1 MEETFQEFKNRIT
14 NNKGSLKHYKITG
27 SWGIYDAY
35 KHIRKNHWYNIGRP
49 LKEGEFYAII
59 RGINDLLAENI
70 ANGKTV
76 KFPKKMGVLEL
87 RKHKAGAFFV
97 DGKLKINYPPDWS
110 ETLKLWYEDE
120 EARRN
125 KTILRLENP
134 WVYSVKY
141 LRFPATY
148 ENKMFYQFQ
157 LNTFIR
163 RALKDNIK
171 QGKIDTLW

>member
-1 MEETFQEFKNRIT
+1 MEE
-14 NNKGSLKHYKITG
+14 
-27 SWGIYDAY
+27 AY
-35 KHIRKNHWYNIGRP
+35 KEYISNLNGKAGRSPRRVSNSFGVYDCYKLMRKNQWYNIGRP
-49 LKEGEFYAII
+49 LKEKEFYAII
-59 RGINDLLAENI
+59 RGVNKLLAENI

>member
-148 ENKMFYQFQ
+148 ENKRFYQFQ

>member
-1 MEETFQEFKNRIT
+1 MEETFREFKNRIT